1 MKSFIRK
8 LINKFTLQTPQVL
21 EGLKNNFD
29 FEDRPEEIRSFGKLN
44 EDKTFY
50 VIKRSPGT
58 GMFSNVTFVL
68 NHLRICKKKGYIP
81 IVDMQNFKTI
91 YNEHIETRNTLNSW
105 EYYFEQLNKFSL
117 DEVYQSKNVIL
128 TSNKFYHYF
137 TYNIDKDQIL
147 CNFLQSEIKLKKHIL
162 KSYNKIISKFEGKK
176 VLGIH
181 FRGTSYKRSAGH
193 PLPATKRQMLNITNK
208 LLREEKI
215 DKIFL
220 VTEEKNYLDF
230 YLKHFGD
237 KLIYLKSCY
246 RSNKND
252 AFKIYPRNFHRYKM
266 GREAVIET
274 FALSNCDY
282 FVYLCSN
289 VSSAAIALNL
299 KTNQKRYEVDNGFN
313 SKNIIFSQ
321 FYWYIKK
328 ILPISFGGF
337 KS

>member
-1 MKSFIRK
+1 
-8 LINKFTLQTPQVL
+8 
-21 EGLKNNFD
+21 
-29 FEDRPEEIRSFGKLN
+29 
-44 EDKTFY
+44 
-50 VIKRSPGT
+50 
-58 GMFSNVTFVL
+58 
-68 NHLRICKKKGYIP
+68 
-81 IVDMQNFKTI
+81 MQNFKTI
-91 YNEHIETRNTLNSW
+91 YNEHIKTRNTLNSW

-193 PLPATKRQMLNITNK
+193 PLPATKKQMLNITNK

-230 YLKHFGD
+230 YLKYFGD

-299 KTNQKRYEVDNGFN
+299 KKIRKDMKLIMVSIQKT
-313 SKNIIFSQ
+313 
-321 FYWYIKK
+321 
-328 ILPISFGGF
+328 
-337 KS
+337 